1 MYYCKICIPG
11 SGLTNQVISLISG
24 IIIAHTN
31 KHKVVVVDHLSNDI
45 LNPNYTPISQIFN
58 IEKINRF
65 LKENYDIIIV
75 DKYDANFKLQ
85 SIKYGTSDIKLDI
98 MNEILPNSV
107 CINSLFINKF
117 TNFNSIKGDPCSN
130 YPKNIFL
137 YYKINGYDIEEIF
150 DETLKEHIYI
160 DILNATYINKFDL
173 SRFFLKTQ
181 IFNNI
186 LVNLEYNTHFIEKS
200 QIVLDKM
207 GLNDDNTNKINVIH
221 LRLEDD
227 AIRHWSKMNNMTE
240 DVFKSHIENKYID
253 LISRFINKDD
263 ITVILSYSLSNVVID
278 FMVKNNYN
286 FKLTEKQFE
295 GRELNAIVDLLV
307 SKSCNN
313 VFIGAYN
320 FENETG
326 STFSKYIEKLLPVNV
341 KKVYIDLVRITAH
354 ETEC

>member
-1 MYYCKICIPG
+1 MYYVKIIIPG

-31 KHKVVVVDHLSNDI
+31 KHKVVVIDHFSNDVF
-45 LNPNYTPISQIFN
+45 NPNYTPISQIFN
-58 IEKINRF
+58 IEKINKF
-65 LKENYDIIIV
+65 LKEKYDIIIV
-75 DKYDANFKLQ
+75 DKYRANFELQ
-85 SIKYGTSDIKLDI
+85 SIKYGTTNTKIDIT
-98 MNEILPNSV
+98 NEILPNSV

-160 DILNATYINKFDL
+160 DILNATYINNFAT
-173 SRFFLKTQ
+173 FFFFKTQ

-227 AIRHWSKMNNMTE
+227 AIRHWSRQNNMTE
-240 DVFKSHIENKYID
+240 EVFKSYIENKYID
-253 LISRFINKDD
+253 LISRFINKNDS
-263 ITVILSYSLSNVVID
+263 TFILSYSLSNVVID

-286 FKLTEKQFE
+286 VILSEKQFD

-326 STFSKYIEKLLPVNV
+326 STFSKYIGTMLPVNV
-341 KKVYIDLVRITAH
+341 KKVCVDLERITAP